1 MKPQLTPFERYMRNQ
16 LKKEKDIQ
24 DQRVLDE
31 MLQELKAQHEKERQ
45 KKREALEM
53 ELEKLK

>member
-1 MKPQLTPFERYMRNQ
+1 MKKQLTPFERYMRNQ

-31 MLQELKAQHEKERQ
+31 MLQELKAKHEKERRE
-45 KKREALEM
+45 KREKLEM